1 MISLDINI
9 MTISDRLG
17 NENTQTRWNT
27 YGHLYPKNGCIIFS
41 VGREFFLSPTLNI
54 IQPFIHSHQPDSL
67 EMDFSNQPDNLYY
80 PFNLF

>member
-1 MISLDINI
+1 MLNVLKYLMSNI
-9 MTISDRLG
+9 FFHKILALG
-17 NENTQTRWNT
+17 EN
-27 YGHLYPKNGCIIFS
+27 
-41 VGREFFLSPTLNI
+41 FLSPTLNI

>member
-1 MISLDINI
+1 MLNALKYLMYNI
-9 MTISDRLG
+9 FFA
-17 NENTQTRWNT
+17 
-27 YGHLYPKNGCIIFS
+27 KKFS